1 MITNQPLYQLS
12 YIGTLTIMPAKNI
25 VAYDRRK
32 VKQFFVLL
40 MSVEI

>member
-1 MITNQPLYQLS
+1 
-12 YIGTLTIMPAKNI
+12 MPAKNI